1 MDLLQIIIIAGIG
14 LLTGFTSGF
23 IGIGGGSVRIPLLFL
38 IGIPLINAYAINL
51 FTIPFSSFFGSYLQR
66 KNINKKN
73 IKPLIFGA
81 LIGLLISSF
90 LIGFILE
97 KYLIIIFLIVVVITV
112 ISIYLDKLSPFFYNL
127 IKPTKLNFFLSG
139 FFVNFIVGLRGG
151 SGGTLLPSVLK
162 SLHLKIHEAIATSLL
177 VGAFTAIL
185 GALIY
190 ILRGDVLW
198 IPAII
203 TIIFS
208 IIGTYFGSKL
218 SLKTKSK
225 WLKLII
231 VIVTIT
237 LSLILVFKEFF

>member
-14 LLTGFTSGF
+14 LLTGFASGF
-23 IGIGGGSVRIPLLFL
+23 LGIGGGSIRIPLLFL

-51 FTIPFSSFFGSYLQR
+51 FTIPFSSFFGAYVQR
-66 KNINKKN
+66 RNINKK
-73 IKPLIFGA
+73 ILKPLLFGA

-97 KYLIIIFLIVVVITV
+97 RFLVILFLIVVVITV
-112 ISIYLDKLSPFFYNL
+112 IGIYLDELSPFLYNL

-151 SGGTLLPSVLK
+151 SGGTLFPSVLK
-162 SLHLKIHEAIATSLL
+162 SLHLRMHEAIATSLF

-198 IPAII
+198 IPGII
-203 TIIFS
+203 TVIFS
-208 IIGTYFGSKL
+208 LIGMYFGSKL

-225 WLKLII
+225 WLKLIL
-231 VIVTIT
+231 VIVTIA